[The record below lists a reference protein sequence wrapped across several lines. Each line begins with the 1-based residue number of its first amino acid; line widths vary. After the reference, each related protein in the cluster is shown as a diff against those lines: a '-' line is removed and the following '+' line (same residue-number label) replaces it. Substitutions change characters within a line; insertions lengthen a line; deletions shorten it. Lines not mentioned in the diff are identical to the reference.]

1 MFIEKQFSKKDIDHY
16 LYLLAREYK
25 KRNRKAKHVELILV
39 GGASVILNYGFRDAT
54 TDIDAMIMADSVMKE
69 AIYAVA
75 EREGIPDGW
84 LNADFQRSDSY
95 SSSLFG
101 HSVYYKTYAN
111 VLEVRTVRAEYL
123 LAMKLVAGRN
133 YKRDLSD
140 IVGIIES
147 SRNEGNT
154 ITMEKVD
161 KAMNDLYGGWEMVD
175 DYVRKT
181 FEAALNDPDVW
192 KKYRDIVEE
201 ENHNKAIKLENLKMI
216 KDEKE
221 DGKQK

>member
-25 KRNRKAKHVELILV
+25 RRNRKSKHAEIILV
-39 GGASVILNYGFRDAT
+39 GGASVILNYGFRDVT

-75 EREGIPDGW
+75 EKEGIPDGW

-95 SSSLFG
+95 SSALFF
-101 HSVYYKTYAN
+101 HSEYYKTYAN

-147 SRNEGNT
+147 SRKEGNVIT
-154 ITMEKVD
+154 IEKVD
-161 KAMNDLYGGWEMVD
+161 KAMNELYGGWESVD
-175 DYVRKT
+175 EYAKSL
-181 FEAALNDPDVW
+181 FEAVLEDPEAW
-192 KKYRDIVEE
+192 EKYEAVVAE
-201 ENHNKAIKLENLKMI
+201 ENQNKAIKMENLKRI
-216 KDEKE
+216 KEEKE
-221 DGKQK
+221 NEEG